1 MRRNAKYILTL
12 CLLILM
18 LLLTSCA
25 IDDWSDPAEWA
36 PIPTEVWKKITL
48 TVGEQTLHGVLYDN
62 ETARLFAQKLP
73 LTVELWNP
81 APGFAKAF
89 DLEEAIPD
97 IDQHTRLYELGGLAY
112 WYPGP
117 SVAIFHSDHLEQT
130 IVPVVTIGRIT
141 DDVSIFADYEGGISI
156 ALVPSHIFAGLNRFL
171 GQTQKMIHSFFF
183 ERCNHILQPFIWS

>member
-1 MRRNAKYILTL
+1 MRRKAKYILAL
-12 CLLILM
+12 YLLILL

-36 PIPTEVWKKITL
+36 PIPTDVWKEITL
-48 TVGEQTLHGVLYDN
+48 TVREETLHGVLYDN

-97 IDQHTRLYELGGLAY
+97 VDQHTHLYELGRLAY
-112 WYPGP
+112 WYPGT

-130 IVPVVTIGRIT
+130 IVPVVTIRRIT
-141 DDVSIFADYEGGISI
+141 DDVSIFADYEGSISI
-156 ALVPSHIFAGLNRFL
+156 ALVP
-171 GQTQKMIHSFFF
+171 
-183 ERCNHILQPFIWS
+183 

>member
-25 IDDWSDPAEWA
+25 IDDWSDPTEWA
-36 PIPTEVWKKITL
+36 PIPTGVWKEITL

-62 ETARLFAQKLP
+62 ETARLFAEKLP
-73 LTVELWNP
+73 LTVELWNL
-81 APGFAKAF
+81 APGFAKAL

-97 IDQHTRLYELGGLAY
+97 VDQHTRLYELGGLAY
-112 WYPGP
+112 WYDGP
-117 SVAIFHSDHLEQT
+117 SVAIFHSDHLERT

-141 DDVSIFADYEGGISI
+141 DDVSIFADYEGSISI
-156 ALVPSHIFAGLNRFL
+156 ALVP
-171 GQTQKMIHSFFF
+171 
-183 ERCNHILQPFIWS
+183 